1 MKLRY
6 IFIAL
11 SVVIVVVIL
20 VNFIRN
26 NSNAPDRNTL
36 TQYSTINALLNKV
49 YEGEF
54 TVKEV
59 KEHGDFGLGTFNSMN
74 GEMVVFDGHVYR
86 VSADGVAREPLD
98 DEKIPF
104 TAVTY
109 FDIDLQFNI
118 DPGISMD
125 SLEKKID
132 SLIPTKNIFYAI
144 KITGVFEKVK
154 TRSVPKQNKPY
165 KPITE
170 IVKTQPT
177 FEFTDV
183 KGTVIGFR
191 CPQYMDGINV
201 PGYHFHFLT
210 EDKKAGGHILAL
222 TTGNDTLEMDKT
234 MNYSLILPSNKDFYN
249 VDLTPQKEE
258 VMNKVEKENKVLR

>member
-11 SVVIVVVIL
+11 SVVIIVVIL
-20 VNFIRN
+20 INFIRN
-26 NSNAPDRNTL
+26 SSNLSDRDTL

-74 GEMVVFDGHVYR
+74 GEMVVFNGQVYR
-86 VSADGVAREPLD
+86 VSADGITREPGD
-98 DEKIPF
+98 NEKIPF
-104 TAVTY
+104 TTVTY
-109 FDIDLQFNI
+109 FKTDLKFDIDS
-118 DPGISMD
+118 GISFD

-132 SLIPTKNIFYAI
+132 SLIPTENIFYAI

-154 TRSVPKQNKPY
+154 TRSVPEQNKPY
-165 KPITE
+165 KSLTE

-191 CPQYMDGINV
+191 CPQYMAGINV

-210 EDKKAGGHILAL
+210 EDRKAGGHILEL
-222 TTGNDTLEMDKT
+222 TTGKDILEMDKT
-234 MNYSLILPSNKDFYN
+234 MDYSLILPANEDFYN
-249 VDLTPQKEE
+249 VDLSPKKDE
-258 VMNKVEKENKVLR
+258 VMNQVEKDKKPLR

>member
-6 IFIAL
+6 IFIVL
-11 SVVIVVVIL
+11 SIVVVVVIL
-20 VNFIRN
+20 INFIRN
-26 NSNAPDRNTL
+26 NSSKPDLDTL

-59 KEHGDFGLGTFNSMN
+59 KQHGDFGLGTFNSMN
-74 GEMVVFDGHVYR
+74 GEMVFFNGHVYR
-86 VSADGVAREPLD
+86 VSADGVAREPGD
-98 DEKIPF
+98 NEKIPF
-104 TAVTY
+104 TTVTY
-109 FDIDLQFNI
+109 FDTDLKFNI
-118 DPGISMD
+118 DPGIRLD

-132 SLIPTKNIFYAI
+132 RLIPTENIFYAI
-144 KITGVFEKVK
+144 KIAGVFEKVK

-165 KPITE
+165 KSLTE

-191 CPQYMDGINV
+191 CPQYMAGINV

-210 EDKKAGGHILAL
+210 EDRKAGGHILEL
-222 TTGNDTLEMDKT
+222 TTGKGTLELDKT
-234 MNYSLILPSNKDFYN
+234 MDYSLILPANKDFYN
-249 VDLTPQKEE
+249 VDLAPKKKEL
-258 VMNKVEKENKVLR
+258 MNQVEMDKNN